1 LEFTFFWVHGVREVA
16 AGTDVAKAFASLGYD
31 PGAMK
36 ALDFYMPG
44 DNHNYV
50 FNEISRTW
58 IRKPTDLEA
67 LIMKMDAGHYV
78 P

>member
-1 LEFTFFWVHGVREVA
+1 MEFTFFWIHGVREV
-16 AGTDVAKAFASLGYD
+16 GSGVDVAKAFTSMGYNLGK
-31 PGAMK
+31 MK

-44 DNHNYV
+44 DNHNYE
-50 FNEISRTW
+50 FNKISRSW
-58 IRKPTDLEA
+58 IRKPSDLEA